1 MATTQFLSRLIGLA
15 TLILSGA
22 MFADRAPMLAAIDLM
37 AQDPA
42 ALLLLGIAGIV
53 AGLAIVLTH
62 NVWSQ
67 GVWPL
72 VVTLVGWLILIRGIL
87 VVALP
92 AELIAR
98 IYAAVHLADY
108 YYLYAALPLAL
119 GAYLTWR
126 GFSAIPAP
134 PPSRAVP
141 ASPSPVAKPKGQSQ
155 AGGTQAGGSAR
166 RPPRRRR

>member
-15 TLILSGA
+15 ALILSVA
-22 MFADRAPMLAAIDLM
+22 MFVDRAPMIAAIDLM

-62 NVWSQ
+62 NVWKR

-87 VVALP
+87 MVTLP

-108 YYLYAALPLAL
+108 YYLYAVLPLAL

-134 PPSRAVP
+134 PLPRAAAPTPPP
-141 ASPSPVAKPKGQSQ
+141 APKPAKPKAPAQP
-155 AGGTQAGGSAR
+155 GGGG
-166 RPPRRRR
+166 RPQRRRR